1 MLGGLALDLHA
12 ADRID
17 RNLCILLGYA
27 LMLAAAA
34 GTGGRLR
41 VIVGGLIM
49 VMVMAGLMMARRRGF
64 RAVRLFVLRHLS
76 IPSLLK
82 NIP

>member
-12 ADRID
+12 ADRINRD
-17 RNLCILLGYA
+17 LCILMGNA
-27 LMLAAAA
+27 LVLAAATGA
-34 GTGGRLR
+34 GGRLR
-41 VIVGGLIM
+41 VIMGGVIM
-49 VMVMAGLMMARRRGF
+49 VVVMAGLMTVGGRSF
-64 RAVRLFVLRHLS
+64 RAVGLFVLRHLS